1 MEIKNKKILITGGAR
16 RIGRFLAQKL
26 AEDGA
31 DIILHYRSSKS
42 DAEEVAQNI
51 KKTGREVYL
60 IKADL
65 EDIRQV
71 EGMAYRIL
79 DEIGGIDVLI
89 NNASIYYPTDFF
101 KTRIEDL
108 DRFYTVHVKAPFVL
122 SRILG
127 ERMYRQKSGRIINI
141 ADYSGLRPYRN
152 FTPYSVSK
160 GAMLTL
166 TRALAK
172 ELAPY
177 VLVNAVLPGPII
189 PAEGIEDT
197 EKPLE
202 KTLLKKWG
210 GEKEVYKAVK
220 YLIETDFT
228 TGAFIPVEGGRLIC

>member
-89 NNASIYYPTDFF
+89 NNASIYYPTVFF

>member
-172 ELAPY
+172 ELSPY

>member
-71 EGMAYRIL
+71 EGMAYQIL

>member
-71 EGMAYRIL
+71 EGIAYRIL